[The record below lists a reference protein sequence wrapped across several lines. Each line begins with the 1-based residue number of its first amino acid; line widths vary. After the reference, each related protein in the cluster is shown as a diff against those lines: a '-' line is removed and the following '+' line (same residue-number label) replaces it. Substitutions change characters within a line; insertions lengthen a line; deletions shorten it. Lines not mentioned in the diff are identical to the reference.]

1 MPSLNRAALLKHAEL
16 CLKKQAFV
24 QLQGICSEL
33 IRANKGDP
41 EAHYLLGRS
50 CVVRARHE
58 EAVMHF
64 KRCLSTHPRE
74 LKFIVSLA
82 STYSAR
88 GKHDLAMQY
97 FEKARKLNPAEVRT
111 LAGYIEACE
120 KAGDLERANKMLEPL
135 LDRCAVDPMLGR
147 VYAVTAMSDKRPQD
161 AVNMILRNGQSGPIP
176 LSSLYL
182 LGKAFEKLKDADKA
196 FEAYRMANAAEPVPF
211 DLEEYLGRMD
221 RIMAVFNAE
230 NLAKL
235 PRASTRSELAV
246 FVAGRPRSGTTLISK
261 IIGAHPQAVDVGEL
275 TTLNEIEEDFGFS
288 FGSSTP
294 YPEAVLDLEPEDV
307 NVLSQRYLDD
317 ITRLAGPKALR
328 IVDKSLFT
336 HYYVGLIELLLPKAR
351 IIYVRRN
358 AVDNC
363 LACFTEQLVGS
374 YTFAT
379 DLRALGLTHHLHD
392 RLMRYWRTVVN
403 IPILEVNY
411 EDVVDD
417 QEGMSRKMIEFLGLP
432 WDDACLRFYEAE
444 QGKSRSTAA
453 LTYSYDQVRKPIYR
467 TSVGRAA
474 MFEKH
479 LGPLHEALA
488 EGEQRWGTDFT

>member
-1 MPSLNRAALLKHAEL
+1 
-16 CLKKQAFV
+16 
-24 QLQGICSEL
+24 
-33 IRANKGDP
+33 
-41 EAHYLLGRS
+41 
-50 CVVRARHE
+50 
-58 EAVMHF
+58 
-64 KRCLSTHPRE
+64 
-74 LKFIVSLA
+74 
-82 STYSAR
+82 
-88 GKHDLAMQY
+88 
-97 FEKARKLNPAEVRT
+97 
-111 LAGYIEACE
+111 
-120 KAGDLERANKMLEPL
+120 
-135 LDRCAVDPMLGR
+135 
-147 VYAVTAMSDKRPQD
+147 
-161 AVNMILRNGQSGPIP
+161 
-176 LSSLYL
+176 
-182 LGKAFEKLKDADKA
+182 
-196 FEAYRMANAAEPVPF
+196 
-211 DLEEYLGRMD
+211 MD
-221 RIMAVFNAE
+221 RIMTVFNAE

-288 FGSSTP
+288 IGSSTP

-363 LACFTEQLVGS
+363 LACFAEQLVGS

-488 EGEQRWGTDFT
+488 EGEQRWGADFT